1 MSTQSSAF
9 LTVAL
14 GIGRAQWRKNEH
26 SGKPVCSIHVRVRRI
41 SYVLFNIIEII
52 PRDLDLLKWIKIK
65 SRARKRENRTEP
77 SGGGGK

>member
-14 GIGRAQWRKNEH
+14 GIRQWRKNEH

-52 PRDLDLLKWIKIK
+52 PRDLDLLKWIKINSRERK
-65 SRARKRENRTEP
+65 SN
-77 SGGGGK
+77 